1 MSATHIKTVMV
12 KLDGYEATG
21 SKGGVV
27 VDVFDLMR
35 TYLSGTD
42 VNGDYACPSSLGAFV
57 ENFEGT
63 DAQRKTLKSGFKM
76 IQLAD
81 DHSDVNN
88 VQVGWVLDAE
98 TGTTLRNAG

>member
-12 KLDGYEATG
+12 ELDGYEATG

-27 VDVFDLMR
+27 VEVFDILR
-35 TYLSGTD
+35 TYLIGID
-42 VNGDYACPSSLGAFV
+42 VNGDYAVPSSLVPYV

-76 IQLAD
+76 IQLED
-81 DHSDVNN
+81 DHADVNN

-98 TGTTLRNAG
+98 TGTTLRYAG

>member
-27 VDVFDLMR
+27 VDVFDLLR

-42 VNGDYACPSSLGAFV
+42 VNGDYACPSSLVACR
-57 ENFEGT
+57 ENFARPYAE
-63 DAQRKTLKSGFKM
+63 RKTLQSESK
-76 IQLAD
+76 L
-81 DHSDVNN
+81 
-88 VQVGWVLDAE
+88 VQ
-98 TGTTLRNAG
+98 

>member
-27 VDVFDLMR
+27 VDVFDLLR
-35 TYLSGTD
+35 DYQSGTD
-42 VNGDYACPSSLGAFV
+42 VNGDYACPSSLQAFV
-57 ENFEGT
+57 EDFEGT
-63 DAQRKTLKSGFKM
+63 DSQRKTLKSGYKM
-76 IQLAD
+76 VQLED
-81 DHSDVNN
+81 DHADVNN